1 MHVIT
6 SDSFHSIHRWWTDAW
21 KDWPRILK
29 RWYWWTWIF
38 VQYSTWGSYSDT
50 QILVLPKLFLH
61 CQSTQ
66 HLHTRYCSSM
76 SISGKIKFFCQEQFI
91 KFQKLPWNF
100 ADVNSRQI
108 LYTWREIWYLLL
120 VSLYLLW
127 QFRLVQ
133 FDLRQ
138 TLALSTVKWGSSV
151 LGGFNKVEKFMR
163 AEISIQIWNTNW
175 FRTSLNKT
183 DDN

>member
-1 MHVIT
+1 MHVIA

-66 HLHTRYCSSM
+66 HLHTRYCGSM
-76 SISGKIKFFCQEQFI
+76 SISGKINFFWQEQFI
-91 KFQKLPWNF
+91 KFQKVAMEFCWCQKQ
-100 ADVNSRQI
+100 ADFV
-108 LYTWREIWYLLL
+108 YLKRDLIPFIG
-120 VSLYLLW
+120 
-127 QFRLVQ
+127 QFVR
-133 FDLRQ
+133 
-138 TLALSTVKWGSSV
+138 TLT
-151 LGGFNKVEKFMR
+151 
-163 AEISIQIWNTNW
+163 IQIGSIW
-175 FRTSLNKT
+175 SQT
-183 DDN
+183 DTCTLHSKIGDHLS